1 LVSESDLEAALDAV
15 QARAAGS
22 VEGIF
27 GPASMTWRIDR
38 ESVIFL
44 GAGRALLLQ
53 LAHPWVATAVA
64 EHSRT
69 FADPIGRFHRTFD
82 VVFTMVFGSLDSAL
96 AAARHLHHRHA
107 TIVGRLTEAIGS
119 FESGSSYCANEAA
132 ALRWVHATL
141 VETAL
146 IVHDLILP
154 PLSVEER
161 ERYWAESRLFGA
173 LFGLTSAD
181 LPADWES
188 FAAYN
193 AVMMQS
199 DLLSVSAAAREVAGQ
214 IFAGSRPW
222 LRPPRWY
229 QALSAQLLP
238 DHLRMGFGFAFDER
252 ETGKPQKVRSHVY
265 DSCIPKYRLAFGTS
279 VPTMKLKRD
288 YKESRSLA
296 GRPDVLTGPGSD
308 GPSWMTAGTGKALSD
323 AIFAALHAVRQ
334 RCFGRLQFSPPLAQ
348 ADLSN

>member
-1 LVSESDLEAALDAV
+1 
-15 QARAAGS
+15 
-22 VEGIF
+22 
-27 GPASMTWRIDR
+27 MTWRIDR
-38 ESVIFL
+38 EAVIFL

-69 FADPIGRFHRTFD
+69 FADPIGRFHRTFG
-82 VVFTMVFGSLDSAL
+82 VVFAMVFGSLDRAL
-96 AAARHLHHRHA
+96 AAARHLHRRHA
-107 TIVGRLTEAIGS
+107 TIVGHLPEAIGR
-119 FESGSSYCANEAA
+119 FESGSPYRANEVA

-141 VETAL
+141 VDTAL

-193 AVMMQS
+193 AAMMQS
-199 DLLSVSAAAREVAGQ
+199 DILSGSAAAREVAGQ
-214 IFAGSRPW
+214 IFRGGRPW
-222 LRPPRWY
+222 LQPPRWY

-238 DHLRMGFGFAFDER
+238 DRLRMGFGFVFDER
-252 ETGKPQKVRSHVY
+252 DWKAAERALACVRRVYPKIPTRLRYVGPYQEAQARLQGKPHLGWATR
-265 DSCIPKYRLAFGTS
+265 CLNRAWI
-279 VPTMKLKRD
+279 
-288 YKESRSLA
+288 
-296 GRPDVLTGPGSD
+296 GRPELDD
-308 GPSWMTAGTGKALSD
+308 YWN
-323 AIFAALHAVRQ
+323 R
-334 RCFGRLQFSPPLAQ
+334 
-348 ADLSN
+348 